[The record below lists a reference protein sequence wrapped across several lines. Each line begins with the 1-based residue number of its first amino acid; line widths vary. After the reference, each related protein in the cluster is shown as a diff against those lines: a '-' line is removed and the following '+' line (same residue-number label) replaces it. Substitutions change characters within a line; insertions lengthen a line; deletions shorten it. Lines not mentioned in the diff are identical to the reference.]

1 MGKKQG
7 TPRKGYIPCGDAKA
21 REGEGSE
28 RERRGGEERRVWRA
42 EREEE
47 WGFGNWRPGGAGA
60 EGGRPLL
67 ADQPRRGRGGGG
79 DVVSCLCKWQLARAS
94 AVIMEALALK
104 RLVGLALARWWSNSG
119 FGRNGRCC
127 VLAAGCGLWT
137 CTCQA
142 VCSRRS
148 GPTGLCFGVKW
159 G

>member
-7 TPRKGYIPCGDAKA
+7 TPRKGYSLRGCQGEGGGRERA
-21 REGEGSE
+21 REAWRRGATGVASGEGGGVGV
-28 RERRGGEERRVWRA
+28 REPEGR
-42 EREEE
+42 
-47 WGFGNWRPGGAGA
+47 AGA